1 MIVIGVSS
9 LWIDNVSMNAKWSL
23 GNSTRILVAP
33 SGTIRCFCFYAAVD
47 DKCSIPAIN
56 AASQIMTVNSHIV
69 LPRICMKYQNMLID
83 ILAAGE
89 CLGRGLSTD
98 CKFTY
103 SSMHARRIQCMRAEF
118 WIICE
123 FTVHARRI
131 QCMRSRLNSAVTT
144 SQLSQH
150 ILVFHAYAR

>member
-1 MIVIGVSS
+1 MWIYSHCTNEADLGFEADLGLWAQSRVAGTKIPFS
-9 LWIDNVSMNAKWSL
+9 LSV
-23 GNSTRILVAP
+23 

-131 QCMRSRLNSAVTT
+131 QCMRSRLK
-144 SQLSQH
+144 
-150 ILVFHAYAR
+150 

>member
-1 MIVIGVSS
+1 MSWTWWGTARWHEDILSGCTYRDIAASGRAGWPTAPCRAAEVPMSS
-9 LWIDNVSMNAKWSL
+9 PFGLAAQGGRNRLPA
-23 GNSTRILVAP
+23 G

-118 WIICE
+118 
-123 FTVHARRI
+123 
-131 QCMRSRLNSAVTT
+131 
-144 SQLSQH
+144 
-150 ILVFHAYAR
+150 